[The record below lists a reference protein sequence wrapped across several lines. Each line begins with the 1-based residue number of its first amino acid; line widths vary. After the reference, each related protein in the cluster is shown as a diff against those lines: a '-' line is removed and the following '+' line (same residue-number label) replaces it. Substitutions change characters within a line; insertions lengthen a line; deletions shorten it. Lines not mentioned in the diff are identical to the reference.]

1 MTPGLSVKQTNEILN
16 RQSQSNQPN
25 SAVDPF
31 KGRTLI
37 RSRGNPSA
45 LQQKPTKLESE
56 PEQEVT
62 YANIS
67 VQYDYLN
74 PLENCKYL
82 PTYLLTYPKGIRVSL
97 VFHFKISHFRNTFKH
112 AF

>member
-37 RSRGNPSA
+37 RSRGNPAA
-45 LQQKPTKLESE
+45 LQQKPTKVESE

-74 PLENCKYL
+74 PLENCKNL
-82 PTYLLTYPKGIRVSL
+82 LTYLVLTYPKGIRVSL
-97 VFHFKISHFRNTFKH
+97 FHFKISHFRNTFQH